1 MAATLEENTAA
12 YEKIND
18 YLENEHFGKW
28 VLFYDE
34 EFIGSYDDF
43 QDAGYEALKR
53 FGRGPYL
60 IRQVGVKKVIRLP
73 YVVLE

>member
-1 MAATLEENTAA
+1 MVATLDKNIAA
-12 YEKIND
+12 YEKMRD
-18 YLENEHFGKW
+18 YLETEHFHKW
-28 VLFYDE
+28 VVFYDK

-43 QDAGYEALKR
+43 QDAGYDAMKR

-73 YVVLE
+73 FVAVE

>member
-12 YEKIND
+12 YEKMND